1 MLIDLDAECLSGFG
15 VAVVYKQKK
24 SCSIFCTEVKQPNKS
39 RVTVNDKIFI
49 CVVGRCLVQFLLIVH
64 LRE

>member
-15 VAVVYKQKK
+15 VAVVYNKK
-24 SCSIFCTEVKQPNKS
+24 TYSIFCTEVKQPNKS